1 MTETTATTPTGIW
14 SLRGYLQRFGILISF
29 LLLCLALSLLSDRF
43 LTVANLTNVL
53 RQITVNGIIAVGM
66 TYVILIGDI
75 DLSVGS
81 VLALTSVVT
90 ADLLQIGVPVPMA
103 VLLGIG
109 LGMALG
115 TVNGL
120 ITVGFQ
126 VPSFITTL
134 GMLTAARGMAL
145 TYTQG
150 RPITGLPDSFRFLG
164 RGEPLGVPM
173 PIILAALVFALAW
186 VILRRTRHGEQLYA
200 IGNNPVA
207 AQLVGIPVNR
217 LRTLV
222 FTASGGLSALAGMI
236 LIARLDSAQ
245 PTAGVAFELDAIAAV
260 VLGGT
265 RFTGGVGGMG
275 GTLLGALIIGV
286 LDNGL
291 NLLNISS
298 LYEQLVKGAVI
309 ALALLIHRQ
318 KE

>member
-1 MTETTATTPTGIW
+1 MSQATVAPRTPWTI
-14 SLRGYLQRFGILISF
+14 RGYLQRFGILTSF
-29 LLLCLALSLLSDRF
+29 VLLCIALSLLSDRF
-43 LTVANLTNVL
+43 LTVSNLVNVL
-53 RQITVNGIIAVGM
+53 RQITINGIIAVGM

-90 ADLLQIGVPVPMA
+90 ADLLQKGVPVPIA
-103 VLLGIG
+103 VLVGLG
-109 LGMALG
+109 LGMVLG
-115 TVNGL
+115 MVNGA
-120 ITVGFQ
+120 ITVRFQ

-150 RPITGLPDSFRFLG
+150 RPITGLPNAFRYLG

-173 PIILAALVFALAW
+173 PIILAGLVFLAAW
-186 VILRRTRHGEQLYA
+186 LILRRTRHGEYIYA
-200 IGNNPVA
+200 MGNNRVA
-207 AQLVGIPVNR
+207 AHLVGIPIGR
-217 LRTLV
+217 YRTLV
-222 FTASGGLSALAGMI
+222 FAASGGLSALAGLI
-236 LIARLDSAQ
+236 LTARLDSAQ

-265 RFTGGVGGMG
+265 SFTGGVGGLG

-286 LDNGL
+286 LDNGI
-291 NLLNISS
+291 NLLNVSP

-309 ALALLIHRQ
+309 ALALLIHRRAD
-318 KE
+318 

>member
-1 MTETTATTPTGIW
+1 MTEATATTPTGTW
-14 SLRGYLQRFGILISF
+14 HLRGYLQRFGILISF

-43 LTVANLTNVL
+43 LTVSNLTNVL

-90 ADLLQIGVPVPMA
+90 ADLLQMGVPVPMA
-103 VLLGIG
+103 ILLGIG
-109 LGMALG
+109 LGMLLG

-164 RGEPLGVPM
+164 RGEPFGVPM
-173 PIILAALVFALAW
+173 PIILAVLVFALAW
-186 VILRRTRHGEQLYA
+186 VILRRTRYGEQLYA

-207 AQLVGIPVNR
+207 ARLVGIPVNR
-217 LRTLV
+217 FRTLV
-222 FTASGGLSALAGMI
+222 FTVSGGLSALAGMI

>member
-1 MTETTATTPTGIW
+1 MSQATAVPGTSW
-14 SLRGYLQRFGILISF
+14 NFRDYLQRFGILISF
-29 LLLCLALSLLSDRF
+29 VLLCIALSLLSDRF
-43 LTVANLTNVL
+43 LTVSNGVNVL

-90 ADLLQIGVPVPMA
+90 ADLLQKGVPVPA
-103 VLLGIG
+103 ALGLGIG

-115 TVNGL
+115 AVNGW
-120 ITVGFQ
+120 ITVRFQ

-150 RPITGLPDSFRFLG
+150 RPITGLPDGFRFLG
-164 RGEPLGVPM
+164 RGEPLGIPM
-173 PIILAALVFALAW
+173 PILLAALVFAAAW
-186 VILRRTRHGEQLYA
+186 VMLRRTRHGEYLYA
-200 IGNNPVA
+200 MGNNPVA
-207 AQLVGIPVNR
+207 ARLVGIHTGRYRV
-217 LRTLV
+217 LV
-222 FTASGGLSALAGMI
+222 FTLSGGLSALAGLI
-236 LIARLDSAQ
+236 LTARLDSAQ

-265 RFTGGVGGMG
+265 RFTGGVGGLG

-286 LDNGL
+286 LDNGI
-291 NLLNISS
+291 NLLNISP
-298 LYEQLVKGAVI
+298 LYEQIVKGAVI
-309 ALALLIHRQ
+309 ALALLIHRRA
-318 KE
+318 E